1 MKKKITYILSLLMIV
16 CMLGAC
22 GSDNAEKTYGGYTTD
37 ELHTEATDSLGN
49 IQNYIALV
57 DNCGGYDNYE
67 KSVKEVEEKT
77 GMTEGEVVYNT
88 LGQSGASVSM
98 KNIDAELDAVSSW
111 LDLVDKY
118 GDVKDATN
126 GKDFTVTKSGGTLTT
141 DMTLTFGKQ
150 DVTYEL
156 VYDSVTMEV
165 TGISLTPVQTMGQ
178 KLAKAGQ
185 NTVISM
191 SIVFCVLILI
201 SLIIYCFK
209 FIALIGNKPKKAEAK
224 SEPEKKET
232 AAAAPA
238 TATGVADTPNSSSR
252 ALTSSASSRTF
263 SSLTASIISLTVM
276 VVTSI
281 ISKVKCVDGEFLPC
295 FQQQIL
301 FSCFFSRSLFCSAN
315 QSGNQ
320 CFTLLSDCIKRN
332 SQLHNRVVEAVEGL
346 CDEHFLARQLSQLFD
361 LGYRYN
367 STIEETGLDVEVFVI
382 LCEISEDLCRSYN
395 VVGCNCKSS
404 GAMQMLEHTVEAN
417 FLSGKL
423 QHGVLDNSVLNDVLT
438 QLLT

>member
-37 ELHTEATDSLGN
+37 ELHTEATDSLSN

-57 DNCGGYDNYE
+57 DSCGGYD
-67 KSVKEVEEKT
+67 KSVKGVEEKT

-118 GDVKDATN
+118 GDVKDATD

-224 SEPEKKET
+224 SEPEKKE
-232 AAAAPA
+232 AVVAAAPA
-238 TATGVADTPNSSSR
+238 TDLTDDTELVAVI
-252 ALTSSASSRTF
+252 SAAIA
-263 SSLTASIISLTVM
+263 ASEGTTTEGF
-276 VVTSI
+276 VVRSI
-281 ISKVKCVDGEFLPC
+281 
-295 FQQQIL
+295 
-301 FSCFFSRSLFCSAN
+301 
-315 QSGNQ
+315 
-320 CFTLLSDCIKRN
+320 
-332 SQLHNRVVEAVEGL
+332 NR
-346 CDEHFLARQLSQLFD
+346 R
-361 LGYRYN
+361 
-367 STIEETGLDVEVFVI
+367 
-382 LCEISEDLCRSYN
+382 
-395 VVGCNCKSS
+395 
-404 GAMQMLEHTVEAN
+404 
-417 FLSGKL
+417 
-423 QHGVLDNSVLNDVLT
+423 
-438 QLLT
+438 

>member
-1 MKKKITYILSLLMIV
+1 MIV

-37 ELHTEATDSLGN
+37 ELHTEATDSLSN

-57 DNCGGYDNYE
+57 DSCGGYDSYE
-67 KSVKEVEEKT
+67 KSVKGVEEKT

-118 GDVKDATN
+118 GDVKDATD

-201 SLIIYCFK
+201 SLII
-209 FIALIGNKPKKAEAK
+209 
-224 SEPEKKET
+224 T
-232 AAAAPA
+232 
-238 TATGVADTPNSSSR
+238 
-252 ALTSSASSRTF
+252 ASS
-263 SSLTASIISLTVM
+263 LL
-276 VVTSI
+276 
-281 ISKVKCVDGEFLPC
+281 
-295 FQQQIL
+295 
-301 FSCFFSRSLFCSAN
+301 
-315 QSGNQ
+315 
-320 CFTLLSDCIKRN
+320 LLSAISQGRQKLRASMKRKRLLL
-332 SQLHNRVVEAVEGL
+332 QQRLL
-346 CDEHFLARQLSQLFD
+346 QTL
-361 LGYRYN
+361 
-367 STIEETGLDVEVFVI
+367 
-382 LCEISEDLCRSYN
+382 
-395 VVGCNCKSS
+395 
-404 GAMQMLEHTVEAN
+404 QMIQSL
-417 FLSGKL
+417 
-423 QHGVLDNSVLNDVLT
+423 
-438 QLLT
+438 

>member
-57 DNCGGYDNYE
+57 DNCGGYDSYE
-67 KSVKEVEEKT
+67 KSVKGVEEKT

-118 GDVKDATN
+118 GDVKDATD

-238 TATGVADTPNSSSR
+238 ADLTDDTELVAVI
-252 ALTSSASSRTF
+252 SAAIA
-263 SSLTASIISLTVM
+263 ASEGTTTEGF
-276 VVTSI
+276 VVRSI
-281 ISKVKCVDGEFLPC
+281 
-295 FQQQIL
+295 
-301 FSCFFSRSLFCSAN
+301 
-315 QSGNQ
+315 
-320 CFTLLSDCIKRN
+320 
-332 SQLHNRVVEAVEGL
+332 NR
-346 CDEHFLARQLSQLFD
+346 R
-361 LGYRYN
+361 
-367 STIEETGLDVEVFVI
+367 
-382 LCEISEDLCRSYN
+382 
-395 VVGCNCKSS
+395 
-404 GAMQMLEHTVEAN
+404 
-417 FLSGKL
+417 
-423 QHGVLDNSVLNDVLT
+423 
-438 QLLT
+438 

>member
-57 DNCGGYDNYE
+57 
-67 KSVKEVEEKT
+67 VKEVEEKT

-88 LGQSGASVSM
+88 LGQSGRSVSM

-224 SEPEKKET
+224 SEPEKKEI

-238 TATGVADTPNSSSR
+238 TDLTDDTELVAVI
-252 ALTSSASSRTF
+252 SAAIA
-263 SSLTASIISLTVM
+263 ASEGTTTEGF
-276 VVTSI
+276 VVRSI
-281 ISKVKCVDGEFLPC
+281 
-295 FQQQIL
+295 
-301 FSCFFSRSLFCSAN
+301 
-315 QSGNQ
+315 
-320 CFTLLSDCIKRN
+320 
-332 SQLHNRVVEAVEGL
+332 NR
-346 CDEHFLARQLSQLFD
+346 R
-361 LGYRYN
+361 
-367 STIEETGLDVEVFVI
+367 
-382 LCEISEDLCRSYN
+382 
-395 VVGCNCKSS
+395 
-404 GAMQMLEHTVEAN
+404 
-417 FLSGKL
+417 
-423 QHGVLDNSVLNDVLT
+423 
-438 QLLT
+438 

>member
-224 SEPEKKET
+224 SEPEKK
-232 AAAAPA
+232 AAPA
-238 TATGVADTPNSSSR
+238 ADLTDDTELVAVI
-252 ALTSSASSRTF
+252 SAAIA
-263 SSLTASIISLTVM
+263 ASEGTTTEGF
-276 VVTSI
+276 VVRSI
-281 ISKVKCVDGEFLPC
+281 
-295 FQQQIL
+295 
-301 FSCFFSRSLFCSAN
+301 
-315 QSGNQ
+315 
-320 CFTLLSDCIKRN
+320 
-332 SQLHNRVVEAVEGL
+332 NR
-346 CDEHFLARQLSQLFD
+346 R
-361 LGYRYN
+361 
-367 STIEETGLDVEVFVI
+367 
-382 LCEISEDLCRSYN
+382 
-395 VVGCNCKSS
+395 
-404 GAMQMLEHTVEAN
+404 
-417 FLSGKL
+417 
-423 QHGVLDNSVLNDVLT
+423 
-438 QLLT
+438 

>member
-22 GSDNAEKTYGGYTTD
+22 GSDNSEKTYGGYTTD
-37 ELHTEATDSLGN
+37 ELHTEATTSLSN

-57 DNCGGYDNYE
+57 NNCGGYDQYE
-67 KSVKEVEEKT
+67 ESVKDVEERT

-98 KNIDAELDAVSSW
+98 KNIDAELGAVSTW
-111 LDLVDKY
+111 LDLVDEY
-118 GDVKDATN
+118 GDVADATD

-185 NTVISM
+185 NTAISM

-209 FIALIGNKPKKAEAK
+209 FIAVIGNKPKKE
-224 SEPEKKET
+224 
-232 AAAAPA
+232 AAPA
-238 TATGVADTPNSSSR
+238 EEKKAEP
-252 ALTSSASSRTF
+252 
-263 SSLTASIISLTVM
+263 
-276 VVTSI
+276 
-281 ISKVKCVDGEFLPC
+281 
-295 FQQQIL
+295 
-301 FSCFFSRSLFCSAN
+301 
-315 QSGNQ
+315 
-320 CFTLLSDCIKRN
+320 
-332 SQLHNRVVEAVEGL
+332 VVEAAPAQDLIDDTELVAVISAAIAASEGTTT
-346 CDEHFLARQLSQLFD
+346 D
-361 LGYRYN
+361 G
-367 STIEETGLDVEVFVI
+367 FVV
-382 LCEISEDLCRSYN
+382 RSIN
-395 VVGCNCKSS
+395 RR
-404 GAMQMLEHTVEAN
+404 
-417 FLSGKL
+417 
-423 QHGVLDNSVLNDVLT
+423 
-438 QLLT
+438 